1 MLWQQERPGQ
11 GKDGELMGKIQR
23 ALISVSDKTGLVE
36 LAGKLHEWNIQ
47 ILSTGGTARLLKE
60 KGIPMV
66 PVSDY
71 TQSPEMLDGRVKTL
85 HPKIHAGLLAR
96 RDNPEH
102 MRQLA
107 EQGCLPID
115 MVVVNLYPFE
125 KTVANPKSTFDQAIE
140 NIDIGGPTMLRAAAK
155 NFQDVVV
162 VVDPSDYPSICR
174 EMEENQGSVSC
185 ATRFS
190 LMKKVYAHT
199 AHYDQAITEYLK
211 RVTIEG
217 NAPRVR

>member
-1 MLWQQERPGQ
+1 MR
-11 GKDGELMGKIQR
+11 KIQR
-23 ALISVSDKTGLVE
+23 AVLSVSDKTGLIE
-36 LAGKLHEWNIQ
+36 LAEKLHGWNVQ
-47 ILSTGGTARLLKE
+47 ILSTGGTANILKE
-60 KGIPMV
+60 NGIPLI
-66 PVSDY
+66 PVSEY
-71 TQSPEMLDGRVKTL
+71 TKSPEMLDGRVKTL
-85 HPKIHAGLLAR
+85 HPKIHAGLLAK

-107 EQGCLPID
+107 ENNCLPID

-125 KTVANPKSTFDQAIE
+125 KTVANPESTFDQAVE

-162 VVDPSDYPSICR
+162 IVDPKDYTSICR
-174 EMEENQGSVSC
+174 EMEENQGEVSY

-199 AHYDQAITEYLK
+199 AHYDQAITSYLQ
-211 RVTIEG
+211 RVKIEG
-217 NAPRVR
+217 NILKAIG

>member
-1 MLWQQERPGQ
+1 
-11 GKDGELMGKIQR
+11 MGKIQR
-23 ALISVSDKTGLVE
+23 ALLSVSNKSGIED
-36 LAGKLHEWNIQ
+36 LAKALQKLDVQ

-60 KGIPMV
+60 NG
-66 PVSDY
+66 VSLTLVSEY
-71 TQSPEMLDGRVKTL
+71 TKSPEMLDGRVKTL

-102 MRQLA
+102 MRQMA

-125 KTVANPKSTFDQAIE
+125 QTIANKESTFAQAVE

-162 VVDPSDYPSICR
+162 IVDPADYAMIYQELEQNHGEISY
-174 EMEENQGSVSC
+174 
-185 ATRFS
+185 ATKFT
-190 LMKKVYAHT
+190 LMKKAYAHT
-199 AHYDQAITEYLK
+199 AHYDQVISEYLQ
-211 RVTIEG
+211 RVRIEG
-217 NAPRVR
+217 DKPVIGRCNCR